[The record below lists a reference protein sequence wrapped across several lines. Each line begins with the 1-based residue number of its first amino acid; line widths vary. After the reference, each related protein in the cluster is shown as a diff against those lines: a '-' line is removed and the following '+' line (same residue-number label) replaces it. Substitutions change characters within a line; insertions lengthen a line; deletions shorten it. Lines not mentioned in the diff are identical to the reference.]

1 MARKTPTLNL
11 NPETRQVV
19 AQDLNLFYRPE
30 AEPLPSGVEEFTR
43 ALDSFVNNA
52 GTKLALAGEIKEKK
66 VNEAEAV
73 KEYNLNRGKFNDL
86 VKSGALP
93 KEANPYFVDKF
104 KGLELND
111 QARLFKKHLYNQYAK
126 KQVELDTSEDGFQN
140 FYANTIKNY
149 VKDNQ
154 LGHYEVSMLNKE
166 FFTKTDGIRN
176 ELNSRHI
183 NTQLAKVGA
192 EYKKKAINGIQGFF
206 EDDGDPDFF
215 LNAGQDISAYIKD
228 MTANG
233 LSNETAQ
240 EYLLEALQGYV
251 QNTDDIDG
259 ASKLIAQLPKHIKLG
274 TDSFANVKGLKDEF
288 NALEDALLD
297 REVEIEDRI
306 IKQNGVKESKD
317 KRFIRETV
325 DSSSFDFIEF
335 KKTDKYKDLSQ
346 DNKAL
351 VEIYYSKGQTAF
363 ATKDNIEVKNKI
375 IGFLKDGNYDEAEE
389 YLLEVGST
397 QLREVTFNTMRN
409 NITYYEATGT
419 NGELD
424 NYKYK
429 YYVKDVADRVAL
441 INKGGN
447 ILPPDISQKFEAGA
461 RKWLVLNKDKYVGS
475 NLEEA
480 FEDWARNEYNN
491 TLLILAGEKPK
502 EVADMS
508 LVTTGT
514 NSTETTT
521 AKKTEVFQPIDIKDY
536 AIIPKGLSRGQLAKF
551 KRDNENAISQENF
564 DKLVKAQEDA
574 NKPKV
579 KRTRN
584 R

>member
-1 MARKTPTLNL
+1 MARKTPTLDL
-11 NPETRQVV
+11 QPETRQVV

-43 ALDSFVNNA
+43 SLDSFVNNA
-52 GTKLALAGEIKEKK
+52 GVKLAIAGELKEKE

-73 KEYNLNRGKFNDL
+73 KQYNENRGKFNDL
-86 VKSGALP
+86 VKTGAIP
-93 KEANPYFVDKF
+93 KEANPYFIDKF
-104 KGLELND
+104 KSLELND
-111 QARLFKKHLYNQYAK
+111 QAQKFKKHLYNQYAK
-126 KQVELDTSEDGFQN
+126 KQVELNTDENGFMD

-154 LGHYEVSMLNKE
+154 LGHYDVSMLNKE

-176 ELNSRHI
+176 ELNSRHV
-183 NTQLAKVGA
+183 NTQLAKVGQQ
-192 EYKKKAINGIQGFF
+192 YKEKAINGIQSFF
-206 EDDGDPDFF
+206 EDDGDPEFF
-215 LNAGQDISAYIKD
+215 INSGANLSAYIKD
-228 MTANG
+228 MTKNG

-240 EYLLEALQGYV
+240 EYLLEALEGYV
-251 QNTDDIDG
+251 KNTDDIDG
-259 ASKLIAQLPKHIKLG
+259 ASKLLSELPKHIKLG
-274 TDSFANVKGLKDEF
+274 TDSFANVKGLRDEF

-297 REVEIEDRI
+297 REVEIDDRI
-306 IKQNGVKESKD
+306 TKQNAVKENRD
-317 KRFIRETV
+317 KRFIREKV
-325 DSSSFDFIEF
+325 DSNDFDFIEF
-335 KKTDKYKDLSQ
+335 KKTDEYKDLSQ
-346 DNKAL
+346 DNKSL
-351 VEIYYSKGQTAF
+351 VETYYSKGQTAF

-397 QLREVTFNTMRN
+397 QLREVTFNEMRN

-424 NYKYK
+424 NYAYK
-429 YYVKDVADRVAL
+429 YFIKDVADRVAL

-447 ILPPDISQKFEAGA
+447 IIPPDISQKFESSA
-461 RKWLVLNKDKYVGS
+461 RRWLEENKDRYVGS

-480 FEDWARNEYNN
+480 FEDWARNKYKN
-491 TLLILAGEKPK
+491 TLLVLAGEKPK

-508 LVTTGT
+508 LVNNG
-514 NSTETTT
+514 NSNATTT
-521 AKKTEVFQPIDIKDY
+521 TTKKTEVFEPIKIEDY

-564 DKLVKAQEDA
+564 DKLVKAQEA
-574 NKPKV
+574 KNNPT
-579 KRTRN
+579 KRKGTR
-584 R
+584 

>member
-1 MARKTPTLNL
+1 MARKTPSLDL
-11 NPETRQVV
+11 QPEARQVV

-43 ALDSFVNNA
+43 SLDSFVNNA
-52 GTKLALAGEIKEKK
+52 GVKLAVAGELKEKE

-73 KEYNLNRGKFNDL
+73 KEYNENRGKFNDL

-93 KEANPYFVDKF
+93 KEANPYFIDKY
-104 KGLELND
+104 KALELNS
-111 QARLFKKHLYNQYAK
+111 QAQAFKTHLYSEYGK
-126 KQVELDTSEDGFQN
+126 KNVSLDTSEDGFMN
-140 FYANTIKNY
+140 FYADTIKKY

-154 LGHYEVSMLNKE
+154 LGLYEVSMLNKE

-176 ELNSRHI
+176 ELNSRHV
-183 NTQLAKVGA
+183 NTQLSKVGA
-192 EYKKKAINGIQGFF
+192 EYKKKAINNIQGFF

-228 MTANG
+228 MTKNG

-240 EYLLEALQGYV
+240 EYLLEALTSYV

-259 ASKLIAQLPKHIKLG
+259 ASKLLAELPKHIKLG
-274 TDSFANVKGLKDEF
+274 TDSFSNIKGLKDEF
-288 NALEDALLD
+288 NSLEDALLD
-297 REVEIEDRI
+297 REVAIEDRI
-306 IKQNGVKESKD
+306 SKQNAVKESQD
-317 KRFIRETV
+317 KRFIRDTV
-325 DSSSFDFIEF
+325 DSSTFDIIEF
-335 KKTDKYKDLSQ
+335 KKTDEYKDLSQ

-351 VEIYYSKGQTAF
+351 VETYYAKGQTAF

-375 IGFLKDGNYDEAEE
+375 IGLLKEGKYDDAEE

-397 QLREVTFNTMRN
+397 QLREVTFNEMRN

-424 NYKYK
+424 NYAYK
-429 YYVKDVADRVAL
+429 YFIKDVADRVTL

-447 ILPPDISQKFEAGA
+447 IIPPDISQKFESSA
-461 RKWLVLNKDKYVGS
+461 RRWLEENKDTYIGS
-475 NLEEA
+475 NLEDA
-480 FEDWARNEYNN
+480 FEDWARKKYNN

-508 LVTTGT
+508 LVSTG
-514 NSTETTT
+514 NSTKTTT
-521 AKKTEVFQPIDIKDY
+521 TKKTETYKPIDIKDY
-536 AIIPKGLSRGQLAKF
+536 AIIPKGLSRGQQQKF

-564 DKLVKAQEDA
+564 DKLVKAQEIK
-574 NKPKV
+574 NNPTKK
-579 KRTRN
+579 KGTR
-584 R
+584 

>member
-1 MARKTPTLNL
+1 MARKTPELNL
-11 NPETRQVV
+11 NPETREVV

-66 VNEAEAV
+66 VNEAQAI
-73 KEYNLNRGKFNDL
+73 KEYNENRGKFNDL
-86 VKSGALP
+86 VKSGKLP
-93 KEANPYFVDKF
+93 KEANPYFIDKF

-111 QARLFKKHLYNQYAK
+111 QARLFKSHLYSQYAK
-126 KQVELDTSEDGFQN
+126 KRVELDTSEDGFQN
-140 FYANTIKNY
+140 FYAKTIQNY

-176 ELNSRHI
+176 ELNSRHV

-215 LNAGQDISAYIKD
+215 INSGANITAYIKD
-228 MTANG
+228 MTKNG
-233 LSNETAQ
+233 LSNQTAQ
-240 EYLLEALQGYV
+240 EYLLEAIEGYV
-251 QNTDDIDG
+251 KNTDDIDG
-259 ASKLIAQLPKHIKLG
+259 ASKLIAELPKHIKLG

-306 IKQNGVKESKD
+306 LKQNNVQESKD

-325 DSSSFDFIEF
+325 DSSDFDFIEF
-335 KKTDKYKDLSQ
+335 KKTDEYKDLSQ

-351 VEIYYSKGQTAF
+351 VETYYSKGQTAF
-363 ATKDNIEVKNKI
+363 AIKDNIEVKNKI
-375 IGFLKDGNYDEAEE
+375 IGFLKDGNYDDAEQ
-389 YLLEVGST
+389 YLLDVGST
-397 QLREVTFNTMRN
+397 QLREVTFNEMRN

-424 NYKYK
+424 NYAYK
-429 YYVKDVADRVAL
+429 YFIKDVADRVTL

-447 ILPPDISQKFEAGA
+447 IIPPDISQKFESSA
-461 RKWLVLNKDKYVGS
+461 RRWLEENKDKYIGS

-480 FEDWARNEYNN
+480 FEDWARNKYKN
-491 TLLILAGEKPK
+491 TLLVLAGEKPK

-508 LVTTGT
+508 LVKTDT

-521 AKKTEVFQPIDIKDY
+521 TKKTEVFQPIDIKDY
-536 AIIPKGLSRGQLAKF
+536 AIIPKGLSRGQLQKF
-551 KRDNENAISQENF
+551 KRDNENAITQENF
-564 DKLVKAQEDA
+564 DKLVKAQEA
-574 NKPKV
+574 KNNPT
-579 KRTRN
+579 KRKGTR
-584 R
+584 